1 MKFEEIENHLRGIPH
16 TPPEDGKVLYN
27 FVLENKISN
36 ILELGFQHGVST
48 NYFAAALDELGSGK
62 ILTIDR
68 EIARNESPNINELSK
83 KTALDKYIEVIF
95 ANTSYIWEL
104 RKLIKHNI
112 ENPDKAKLFD
122 FCFIDGAHSF
132 ETDGFAFLLVD
143 KLLNDGGIILF
154 DDINWSYA
162 SSPTLKDTDFVK
174 QMSNEERNA
183 EQINDVLNLLVA
195 DNPNYEILEIRNRW
209 AWIQKISN
217 SNQNKNIST
226 LYDKQ
231 KKSYQIKQ
239 LLRSIIR

>member
-1 MKFEEIENHLRGIPH
+1 MKFEEIESHLRGIPH
-16 TPPEDGKVLYN
+16 TPSEDGKVLYN
-27 FVLENKISN
+27 FVLENKITN

>member
-1 MKFEEIENHLRGIPH
+1 MKFEEIESHLRGIPH
-16 TPPEDGKVLYN
+16 TPSEDGKVLYN
-27 FVLENKISN
+27 FVLENKITN

-48 NYFAAALDELGSGK
+48 NYFVAALDELGSGK

-174 QMSNEERNA
+174 QMSDEERNA
-183 EQINDVLNLLVA
+183 EQINDVLELLVA
-195 DNPNYEILEIRNRW
+195 TNPNYEILEIRNRW
-209 AWIQKISN
+209 AWIRKISN

>member
-1 MKFEEIENHLRGIPH
+1 MKFEEIESHLRGIPH
-16 TPPEDGKVLYN
+16 TPSEDGKVLYN

-48 NYFAAALDELGSGK
+48 NYFAAALDELGSGI

-68 EIARNESPNINELSK
+68 EIARKESPNIYELSK

-174 QMSNEERNA
+174 LMSDDERNA
-183 EQINDVLNLLVA
+183 EQINDVIELLVA
-195 DNPNYEILEIRNRW
+195 TNPNYEILEIRNRW
-209 AWIQKISN
+209 AWVQKKSN
-217 SNQNKNIST
+217 TEATSNISS
-226 LYDKQ
+226 LYNKQ
-231 KKSYQIKQ
+231 SKSYQIKQ
-239 LLRSIIR
+239 LLRSILR

>member
-1 MKFEEIENHLRGIPH
+1 MKFEEIESHLRGIPH
-16 TPPEDGKVLYN
+16 TPSEDGKVLYN
-27 FVLENKISN
+27 FVLENKITN

-68 EIARNESPNINELSK
+68 EIARNENPNINELSK

-183 EQINDVLNLLVA
+183 EQINDVIELLVA
-195 DNPNYEILEIRNRW
+195 TNPNYEILEIRNRW
-209 AWIQKISN
+209 AWV
-217 SNQNKNIST
+217 
-226 LYDKQ
+226 Q
-231 KKSYQIKQ
+231 KKSNTDSTSNISSLYKKQSKAYQIKQ
-239 LLRSIIR
+239 LLRSILK